1 MSSALK
7 KITDKAKQLR
17 RSSPGMSWKSAI
29 KKAGASYRAG
39 KLGSVKKRVKK
50 LRKRKVVHRKKRV
63 VHRKKRVVHRRN
75 RIFGIKRSSSRL
87 NRKRVNV
94 TMGMV
99 GDRTVVYRGFVIVG
113 KRSTGSRFLN
123 KRGKVVTPKMIW
135 QLTDGN
141 GNPKSGGFINLAT
154 AKAWARHLSK

>member
-50 LRKRKVVHRKKRV
+50 LGKRKVVHRKKRV
-63 VHRKKRVVHRRN
+63 VHRKKR
-75 RIFGIKRSSSRL
+75 ISGIKRSSSRL

>member
-1 MSSALK
+1 
-7 KITDKAKQLR
+7 
-17 RSSPGMSWKSAI
+17 MSWKSAI

-63 VHRKKRVVHRRN
+63 VHRKKR
-75 RIFGIKRSSSRL
+75 ISGIKRSSSRL